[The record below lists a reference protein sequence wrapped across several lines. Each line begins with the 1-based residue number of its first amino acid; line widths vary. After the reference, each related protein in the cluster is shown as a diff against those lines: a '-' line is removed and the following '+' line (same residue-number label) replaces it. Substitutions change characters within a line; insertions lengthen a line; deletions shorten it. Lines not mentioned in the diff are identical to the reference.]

1 MGRSTAVLISL
12 AAALVGVGISTYL
25 TIEHYD
31 TKLVLACPESAT
43 INCAKVTTSRWSHF
57 GPVPLAVL
65 GLVYFAT
72 MTLLCCP
79 PGWQIRALDR
89 LRVAA
94 AGVGTLTALYLIWI
108 ELFRV
113 NAICL
118 WCTGAH
124 LCALALLA
132 AILWRTSEI
141 TQP

>member
-1 MGRSTAVLISL
+1 VRRRPAGLVSFTVALI
-12 AAALVGVGISTYL
+12 GVGISAYL
-25 TIEHYD
+25 TVEHYD

-43 INCAKVTTSRWSHF
+43 INCAKVTTSQWSHL
-57 GPVPLAVL
+57 GPIPVAVL
-65 GLVYFAT
+65 GLVFFVA

-79 PGWQIRALDR
+79 PVWQVRALDPV
-89 LRVAA
+89 RVAA
-94 AGVGTLTALYLIWI
+94 AAVGTVSALYLVWI

-124 LCALALLA
+124 VCAIALLA
-132 AILWRTSEI
+132 AILWHVSET